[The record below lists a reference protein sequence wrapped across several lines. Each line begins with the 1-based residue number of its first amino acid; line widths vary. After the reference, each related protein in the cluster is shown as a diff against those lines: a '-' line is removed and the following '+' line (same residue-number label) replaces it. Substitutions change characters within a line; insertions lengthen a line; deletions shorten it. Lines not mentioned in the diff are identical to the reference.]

1 MERALIWILT
11 PANSAEK
18 ITSSSTCWHRNIMVH
33 KCFCAMKQIGRSK
46 YTAKNQ
52 TICFKRTQELV
63 KTSWNIAG
71 EKAAA
76 TPISEAGWH
85 CSSTTCSSVVLPS
98 LPASHSNDAF
108 NEDENFLLL
117 SPKVPQD
124 GPELGKRKLQNC
136 LDLTS
141 YSLRTGVPSPGHIIV
156 LILFLDCTLMQNE
169 RRA

>member
-1 MERALIWILT
+1 
-11 PANSAEK
+11 
-18 ITSSSTCWHRNIMVH
+18 MVH

-52 TICFKRTQELV
+52 TISFKRTRELL

-85 CSSTTCSSVVLPS
+85 CSSTTCGSVVLPR
-98 LPASHSNDAF
+98 LPASHGNDAS
-108 NEDENFLLL
+108 NEGENFLLL

-124 GPELGKRKLQNC
+124 GPELGKRKSQNC
-136 LDLTS
+136 LGLIT
-141 YSLRTGVPSPGHIIV
+141 YSSRTGGLSPGHTTV
-156 LILFLDCTLMQNE
+156 LIWFLDCTLMWNE
-169 RRA
+169 IEA